1 MANRIILPHG
11 NYRQLKSFQ
20 TTTIIYDFTMAFCN
34 QYRSLLTYKNYEQ
47 MIGAAR
53 SGKQNIAE
61 GSQVSGTS
69 KKTEIKLTSVARGS
83 LEELLQDCLDFLRQN
98 NLVLWDKNDPRAI
111 TIRKIAYKPDRS
123 YESYKSYLK
132 DPESAINCLI
142 CLIHQANFLLDRQLE
157 ALEKDFLEN
166 GGFTERLYR
175 ERSKARKEQKDGTN
189 RTNKTNEAGIKQH
202 SR

>member
-1 MANRIILPHG
+1 MTNKIILPHS
-11 NYRQLKSFQ
+11 NYRQPKSFQ
-20 TTTIIYDFTMAFCN
+20 TTTIIYDFTMAFCT
-34 QYRSLLTYKNYEQ
+34 QYRSWLTYKNYEQ

-98 NLVLWDKNDPRAI
+98 NLGLWDKNDPRA
-111 TIRKIAYKPDRS
+111 TAIRKIAYQSNRS
-123 YESYKSYLK
+123 YLSYNSYLK
-132 DPESAINCLI
+132 DPESTLNCLI

-175 ERSKARKEQKDGTN
+175 ERSRARKKYD
-189 RTNKTNEAGIKQH
+189 
-202 SR
+202 

>member
-47 MIGAAR
+47 MIGGAR

-98 NLVLWDKNDPRAI
+98 NLVLWDKNDPRTI

-132 DPESAINCLI
+132 DPESAVNCLI

-175 ERSKARKEQKDGTN
+175 ERSKARKKQKDGTN
-189 RTNKTNEAGIKQH
+189 RTNKTNEAG
-202 SR
+202 

>member
-34 QYRSLLTYKNYEQ
+34 KYRSLLTYKNYEQ
-47 MIGAAR
+47 MIGGAR

-132 DPESAINCLI
+132 DPESAVNCLI

-175 ERSKARKEQKDGTN
+175 ERTKARKNQKGGTN
-189 RTNKTNEAGIKQH
+189 RTNKTNEA
-202 SR
+202 R

>member
-47 MIGAAR
+47 MIGGAR

-98 NLVLWDKNDPRAI
+98 NLVLWDKNDPRTI
-111 TIRKIAYKPDRS
+111 TIRKIVYKPDRS

-132 DPESAINCLI
+132 DPESAVNCLI

-175 ERSKARKEQKDGTN
+175 ERNKARKKQKGGTN
-189 RTNKTNEAGIKQH
+189 RTNKTNEAG
-202 SR
+202 

>member
-34 QYRSLLTYKNYEQ
+34 KYRSLLTYKNYEQ
-47 MIGAAR
+47 MIGGAR

-98 NLVLWDKNDPRAI
+98 NLVLWDKNNPRTI

-132 DPESAINCLI
+132 DPESAVNCLI

-175 ERSKARKEQKDGTN
+175 ERSKARKKQKGETN
-189 RTNKTNEAGIKQH
+189 RTNKTNEAG
-202 SR
+202 

>member
-1 MANRIILPHG
+1 MANRIILPHS

-83 LEELLQDCLDFLRQN
+83 LEELLQDCLDFLRLFPDMGRPDVPQHQFDRMPRQWF
-98 NLVLWDKNDPRAI
+98 LAQVMMLEERGQATHHRSILCLHERRQIAVL
-111 TIRKIAYKPDRS
+111 
-123 YESYKSYLK
+123 
-132 DPESAINCLI
+132 
-142 CLIHQANFLLDRQLE
+142 
-157 ALEKDFLEN
+157 
-166 GGFTERLYR
+166 
-175 ERSKARKEQKDGTN
+175 
-189 RTNKTNEAGIKQH
+189 
-202 SR
+202 